1 MLWIFLVVHIVGKVV
16 SEATFSA
23 KYSNMN
29 SSHPTKS
36 NSKDALKT
44 SKKTLMHVW
53 KTRRWNFLRLVSVT
67 NEVLLILDC
76 NLQTK
81 NVLINKQGWHHNC
94 EYVRTKPIL
103 ICFHVS
109 GLEKKEVLIKQM
121 KHFSWQFFQPHEIKI
136 TTIITAVK
144 NSLRNVILL
153 KLLKLLRTYWFHE
166 VTLLQLYHLTSTSK
180 HTFTWTPLLTFVLV
194 PPAYITLLKCNKNII
209 MH

>member
-1 MLWIFLVVHIVGKVV
+1 
-16 SEATFSA
+16 
-23 KYSNMN
+23 
-29 SSHPTKS
+29 
-36 NSKDALKT
+36 
-44 SKKTLMHVW
+44 MHVW
-53 KTRRWNFLRLVSVT
+53 KTRKWNVLRLVSVT
-67 NEVLLILDC
+67 NEVLLIPDC

-94 EYVRTKPIL
+94 EYVHTKPIL

-144 NSLRNVILL
+144 NSLRNVII
-153 KLLKLLRTYWFHE
+153 LKLLRTYWFHE

-180 HTFTWTPLLTFVLV
+180 HTFTWTHLLTWNEHQTYKAISLYSNSHSETFWCM
-194 PPAYITLLKCNKNII
+194 KNKKD
-209 MH
+209 HLYCGPYCKSCDQRTREGTCSGGFL